1 MARDTFGGAKRV
13 RHVPDV
19 PCTGDYHMLDPLG
32 FWSYARQDDAQSD
45 GQLSQ
50 LRAIVGKA
58 IVLQHGTE
66 VMLWQN
72 ISAIP
77 YGADWAETIERTI
90 NQTTFFVPI
99 VTPRFLKSTHCREE
113 FLAFRRQMQNLNRSD
128 LIFPIHYVGVDDV
141 KPEET
146 VFGEELTALRRSQW
160 IDFRPLF
167 YSDLKSP
174 EVRRWAGEVAASV
187 LKTLRRPLAAQPR
200 REPEPQHRSAAED
213 KPKSADDTPRSVAS
227 NPMASTNVGEAQP
240 TSRQGARVVV
250 RGGGWPTSL
259 LIAGAVAI
267 ALGFPAGGIIG
278 TIIWIILGLIVGFIA
293 SKVVKRTGS
302 GIATDLILGTI
313 GAIGGGVTMRLLVG
327 LPGIDIISIMV
338 ATIGAVGALWIYYVV
353 VARS

>member
-1 MARDTFGGAKRV
+1 
-13 RHVPDV
+13 
-19 PCTGDYHMLDPLG
+19 MLDPLG

-58 IVLQHGTE
+58 IVLQYGTE
-66 VMLWQN
+66 VTLWQD

-99 VTPRFLKSTHCREE
+99 VTPRFLKSTHCRDE
-113 FLAFRRQMQNLNRSD
+113 FIAFRRQMQNLNRSD

-160 IDFRPLF
+160 IDFRPLL
-167 YSDLKSP
+167 YADLKSP
-174 EVRRWAGEVAASV
+174 EVRRWAGDFAASV
-187 LKTLRRPLAAQPR
+187 LKTLRRPLATKLP
-200 REPEPQHRSAAED
+200 REPAPQRGSAARD
-213 KPKSADDTPRSVAS
+213 VPKSADDTAKSVAS
-227 NPMASTNVGEAQP
+227 DPMASTSHGEAQP
-240 TSRQGARVVV
+240 TRRQGARVE
-250 RGGGWPTSL
+250 RGGGWPTGL

-278 TIIWIILGLIVGFIA
+278 TVIWIILGLIAGFIA
-293 SKVVKRTGS
+293 SKIVKRTGS
-302 GIATDLILGTI
+302 GIAADVILGII

-327 LPGIDIISIMV
+327 LPGIDIISIIV
-338 ATIGAVGALWIYYVV
+338 ATIGAVAALWIHYVV